1 MHGIQFA
8 YITCCYVRQA
18 SGKLSGCLEQPL
30 FERYAYILIHYRSG
44 LLALCQ
50 GKLNTW
56 QNFNE
61 YLMIVMCYECTPLCN
76 MDGEHKERIQQTRGG
91 TT

>member
-1 MHGIQFA
+1 MSLNAWNPVCIHYNLCLKGMHKF
-8 YITCCYVRQA
+8 
-18 SGKLSGCLEQPL
+18 
-30 FERYAYILIHYRSG
+30 LIHYRSG